1 MADAVTPSS
10 YTDNFGEYL
19 RPLDEGGGSDPI
31 LRFFKTK
38 TIQIVDFVV
47 ILS

>member
-19 RPLDEGGGSDPI
+19 RPLDEGGGLTQS
-31 LRFFKTK
+31 
-38 TIQIVDFVV
+38 
-47 ILS
+47 